1 MSNHRI
7 TTARL
12 SPNARSAPLENPK
25 NTVLWRRRF
34 LLSAV
39 PALAMLAI
47 GPSACAGDDSTPP
60 VDEVDPVPVP
70 TVSED
75 SGALD
80 AGGGD
85 ADATAPDASCD
96 DDCEYFPTTCS
107 ANVLCPNGLFDPSQ
121 PQGGAEKLDGRTT
134 IHLIR
139 GTSED
144 DVWVLGG
151 LGAVAHFDG
160 TSWVRSSP
168 PLPALSPQGLPATL
182 RTLWLRSEQAVG
194 ITGFDELYTH
204 ALAPSSEPDAG
215 GSDWTR
221 FGRLSPAI
229 NLAAQTIMSGWSPP
243 GSESFWMVS
252 VPPVVTT
259 RNRPSI
265 LRLRAT
271 GPDAIG
277 GAVIASNLGTFLGV
291 HGATAD
297 ELWAVGI
304 GGVTLRISGAEG
316 NTPTNQAYDSQTR
329 NALYGV
335 WAASSS
341 EAWSVGF
348 GGTIRHYTG
357 DPLRWDV
364 VPGISEE
371 FQLSAVWGT
380 SPTDVWAVGKN
391 AVVLHYDG
399 TEWKRVTIA
408 GLGSRRPDLTSV
420 WASDPNHVWI
430 GGQGVVLSFGGKP

>member
-1 MSNHRI
+1 MSNHRN

-12 SPNARSAPLENPK
+12 SAKLRPTPSETPA
-25 NTVLWRRRF
+25 LWRRRL

-39 PALAMLAI
+39 PALTMLAI
-47 GPSACAGDDSTPP
+47 GPSACAGDDSAPP
-60 VDEVDPVPVP
+60 RDELEPAPVPAP
-70 TVSED
+70 AASED
-75 SGALD
+75 SGAVD
-80 AGGGD
+80 AGGDGD
-85 ADATAPDASCD
+85 ASSADASCD
-96 DDCEYFPTTCS
+96 DCEYFATTCS
-107 ANVLCPNGLFDPSQ
+107 ADVLCPNGLFDPSQ
-121 PQGGAEKLDGRTT
+121 PQGGADQFDGRTT

-139 GTSED
+139 GTSEN

-160 TSWVRSSP
+160 TSWVRSTP
-168 PLPALSPQGLPATL
+168 PLPDLSPQGLPPTL
-182 RTLWLRSEQAVG
+182 RTLWLRSEQAIG

-204 ALAPSSEPDAG
+204 ALTPSSDLDAG
-215 GSDWTR
+215 ADDWTR
-221 FGRLSPAI
+221 RGPLSPAI

-243 GSESFWMVS
+243 GSETFWMVS

-259 RNRPSI
+259 RNRPSV

-271 GPDAIG
+271 GSDTIG
-277 GAVIASNLGTFLGV
+277 GAVVASNIGTFLSV
-291 HGATAD
+291 HGPTAD
-297 ELWAVGI
+297 ELWAVGT
-304 GGVTLRISGAEG
+304 GGVTLRVTGAAG
-316 NTPTNQAYDSQTR
+316 NTPTTQAFDSQTR

-335 WAASSS
+335 WAASST
-341 EAWSVGF
+341 EAGSVGF
-348 GGTIRHYTG
+348 AGTIRHYTG

-364 VPGISEE
+364 VPGIAEE
-371 FQLSAVWGT
+371 LQLSAVWGT
-380 SPTDVWAVGKN
+380 SPSDVWAVGKN

-399 TEWKRVTIA
+399 TQWTRVKIA